1 MDRRALMNA
10 ARGWRPSN
18 KRMETIMSYYPGSEA
33 SSSDIAASLQEKMER
48 LRQQIT
54 EAQRYRRELEGEAS
68 VPAQANGQTAN
79 GLSASYWKV
88 EKQITDLR
96 IWEMESRLTG
106 LLDRQGD

>member
-1 MDRRALMNA
+1 MNYHS
-10 ARGWRPSN
+10 G
-18 KRMETIMSYYPGSEA
+18 IEA
-33 SSSDIAASLQEKMER
+33 DISDVAASLQEKMER

-54 EAQRYRRELEGEAS
+54 EAQNYRRQLDGEVA
-68 VPAQANGQTAN
+68 VPVEMNGTGAN

>member
-1 MDRRALMNA
+1 MA
-10 ARGWRPSN
+10 ASN
-18 KRMETIMSYYPGSEA
+18 KRMETIMSYHAGTEA
-33 SSSDIAASLQEKMER
+33 SPSDIAASLQEKMER

-54 EAQRYRRELEGEAS
+54 EAQNYRRQLEGDVPAPVEANGAS
-68 VPAQANGQTAN
+68 VN